1 MAIPSRYRA
10 AVEAMGGVMVATID
24 LQDKCLLLYSMSEW
38 EELEEKIASLPSLN
52 KSARRFQRLL
62 IGNSREV
69 SMDGN
74 GRFLIPPELREYAEL
89 EKSVVLVGQ
98 RHRFELWSE
107 SNWNAGR
114 EEWLEA
120 AAVDEEMPE
129 EMLSLTL

>member
-1 MAIPSRYRA
+1 
-10 AVEAMGGVMVATID
+10 MVATID